1 MDRTKVNSVLLLF
14 VSSLILGRTF
24 GLYDRTS
31 LDNGQCSAALE
42 DQEVHDFRFLG
53 PSELQPEVFTDDGV
67 GHFSEILFDFGQN
80 QVLLIVCA
88 MFVVTSQTLALSV

>member
-1 MDRTKVNSVLLLF
+1 MGRTKVNSVLSF
-14 VSSLILGRTF
+14 VSISLLLGRAF

-31 LDNGQCSAALE
+31 LDNDQCSAALE

-67 GHFSEILFDFGQN
+67 GHFSEIQGSRKRPERH
-80 QVLLIVCA
+80 LLEGTEPN
-88 MFVVTSQTLALSV
+88 MTRHFLERP

>member
-1 MDRTKVNSVLLLF
+1 MTMGRTKVNSVLLF
-14 VSSLILGRTF
+14 VSISSLLGRTF

-31 LDNGQCSAALE
+31 LDNDQCSAVLE

-80 QVLLIVCA
+80 QVLLNDSFVLTLLSIVG
-88 MFVVTSQTLALSV
+88 

>member
-1 MDRTKVNSVLLLF
+1 MTMGRTKVNSVLLF
-14 VSSLILGRTF
+14 VNISLLGRAF

-31 LDNGQCSAALE
+31 LDNGQCSAVLE

-80 QVLLIVCA
+80 QVY
-88 MFVVTSQTLALSV
+88 

>member
-1 MDRTKVNSVLLLF
+1 MIMGRTKVNSVLSF
-14 VSSLILGRTF
+14 VSVSLLLGRVF

-31 LDNGQCSAALE
+31 LDNDQCSAALE

-53 PSELQPEVFTDDGV
+53 PSELQPEVFTDDEV

-80 QVLLIVCA
+80 QVLLLTA
-88 MFVVTSQTLALSV
+88 TMPVVKL